1 MDLKASATSLPPA
14 VAVIR
19 DKTVLSVASELVK
32 ARLTLLVVLTTSVGF
47 YSGSASP
54 VDFALLLHATWGT
67 ALLASGASVLNQL
80 MEREFDALMR
90 RTADRPLPSGRVS
103 PTAALGLGTS
113 LSVLGMAWL
122 LFAVNP
128 LTALLGAVTLVSY
141 IFCYTPLK
149 RLTVLNTV
157 VGAIPGALPPLMG
170 WTAATDSLSAPGWTL
185 FGVLFF
191 WQLPHFMAIA
201 WLYRDD
207 YAGAGF
213 RMLSGVDP
221 DGRRTA
227 ASAVRNTL
235 ALLVVSLF
243 PFLFGIAGRWYLAG
257 AVLMGIG
264 FLAMSIS
271 FARQRTP
278 AAARRLFFASILYLP
293 LLLGLLVGDKP
304 SRKLTSREGAPLAF
318 RPAGIAAMAAPVSF

>member
-1 MDLKASATSLPPA
+1 M
-14 VAVIR
+14 
-19 DKTVLSVASELVK
+19 VK

-103 PTAALGLGTS
+103 PTTALGLGTS

-157 VGAIPGALPPLMG
+157 VGAIPGVTRTESAVI
-170 WTAATDSLSAPGWTL
+170 LSTKL
-185 FGVLFF
+185 
-191 WQLPHFMAIA
+191 
-201 WLYRDD
+201 D
-207 YAGAGF
+207 
-213 RMLSGVDP
+213 
-221 DGRRTA
+221 RRT
-227 ASAVRNTL
+227 
-235 ALLVVSLF
+235 
-243 PFLFGIAGRWYLAG
+243 
-257 AVLMGIG
+257 
-264 FLAMSIS
+264 
-271 FARQRTP
+271 
-278 AAARRLFFASILYLP
+278 
-293 LLLGLLVGDKP
+293 
-304 SRKLTSREGAPLAF
+304 
-318 RPAGIAAMAAPVSF
+318 